1 MSAGG
6 GLLVGA
12 FDPGI
17 YTVHVVST
25 DGSLGVALL
34 EVYYVSGDMSLA
46 NQSSRSK
53 RDNPDETSIAG
64 FVIGGEGSKTLLI
77 RGVGP
82 GIAMFGLDNA
92 TSDVAIELFNEAGTS
107 LDSNDDWGSN
117 TNATEIETIS
127 DSVGAFPF
135 ETDSKDAALLV
146 TLEPGLYTI
155 HLTGPN
161 GSVGVSLIELYEVLD
176 PTP

>member
-1 MSAGG
+1 
-6 GLLVGA
+6 
-12 FDPGI
+12 
-17 YTVHVVST
+17 
-25 DGSLGVALL
+25 
-34 EVYYVSGDMSLA
+34 
-46 NQSSRSK
+46 
-53 RDNPDETSIAG
+53 
-64 FVIGGEGSKTLLI
+64 
-77 RGVGP
+77 
-82 GIAMFGLDNA
+82 MFGLDNA